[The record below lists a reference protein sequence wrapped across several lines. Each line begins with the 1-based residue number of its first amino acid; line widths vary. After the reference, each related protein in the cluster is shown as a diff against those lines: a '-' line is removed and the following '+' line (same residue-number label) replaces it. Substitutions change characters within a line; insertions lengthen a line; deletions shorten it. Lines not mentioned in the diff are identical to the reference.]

1 MLLLAPWLL
10 LLPIFLI
17 VQPAP
22 NVSAWTTVAPTP
34 NIYSTDK
41 VAEQRP
47 AAADTLLLV
56 STIDGYMNAIDAHT
70 GAHKWR
76 FHEGPLLS
84 SPVSIQRGFT
94 FIPNPRDGQL
104 YLVVEGRLSKLPFT
118 IPHLV
123 RVSPCRSSDGV
134 FYAGSKKDVWISID
148 PETGERSNTFSP
160 TPQSSVCPANMP
172 NAVHIGKTEYHIQM
186 MDTKRRDR
194 HWNATFVDYSSHL
207 LPEDTKYPLQHFTSS
222 VDGRVLTVDAQTG
235 TVLWQKD
242 FGSVIVNMYLL
253 KGDGMHKLPS
263 TAIGHET
270 FDTLAQVGG
279 GKREEVG
286 AGRV

>member
-1 MLLLAPWLL
+1 MLAWLSL
-10 LLPIFLI
+10 VVLFI
-17 VQPAP
+17 VQPA
-22 NVSAWTTVAPTP
+22 NVLLWTTVPPSP
-34 NIYSTDK
+34 NIYSSGK
-41 VAEQRP
+41 VAERP
-47 AAADTLLLV
+47 ADTLLLV

-94 FIPNPRDGQL
+94 FIPDPRDGQL

-118 IPHLV
+118 IPRLV
-123 RVSPCRSSDGV
+123 QLSPCRSSDGI
-134 FYAGSKKDVWISID
+134 FYAGSKKDMWISID
-148 PETGERSNTFSP
+148 PETGDRSNTFSAVP
-160 TPQSSVCPANMP
+160 FSSPQSVCPADRP

-186 MDTKRRDR
+186 MDTKRRGR
-194 HWNATFVDYSSHL
+194 HWNATFVDYSSYL
-207 LPEDTKYPLQHFTSS
+207 LPEDAKYPLKHYTNS

-242 FGSVIVNMYLL
+242 FGAVIVNMYLL

-263 TAIGHET
+263 TAIGQET
-270 FDTLAQVGG
+270 FNTFAQVGG
-279 GKREEVG
+279 Q
-286 AGRV
+286 AGEGQHLW